1 MVDNNAAKRMPGRP
15 LSFDPT
21 VALDAAIDLFW
32 AKGYERS
39 DVDSVARALGVT
51 KPSLYRMF
59 GDKPSLFLRALQ
71 RYGET
76 RGSVFLQKFQA
87 TSDIGE
93 AVRNFLEA
101 GVNATTATGKP
112 TGCLVACVASGLAE
126 ENNDI
131 RAFYARA
138 LIQLTD
144 SLTERFESEIEAGRL
159 PPVPSA
165 RARGRILAD
174 IVQGLALRA
183 RAGVSRKELL
193 VDARSY
199 ESMLLL
205 HRRAIGRPDLS
216 GKRSSPTRPVK
227 KLR

>member
-1 MVDNNAAKRMPGRP
+1 MVDNNVAKRTPGRP

-21 VALDAAIDLFW
+21 AALDAAIDLFW

-39 DVDSVARALGVT
+39 DVDSVARVLGVT

-59 GDKPSLFLRALQ
+59 GDKPSLFLKALQ

-76 RGSVFLQKFQA
+76 RESAVLQQFQA

-93 AVRNFLEA
+93 AVCSFLEA
-101 GVNATTATGKP
+101 SVNAATTTGKP
-112 TGCLVACVASGLAE
+112 TGCLIACVASGLAE
-126 ENNDI
+126 ENTDV
-131 RAFYARA
+131 RSFYARA

-144 SLTERFESEIEAGRL
+144 SLTERFESEIAAGRL
-159 PPVPSA
+159 PPDPSA

-183 RAGVSRKELL
+183 RAGVARKELL
-193 VDARSY
+193 ADARSY
-199 ESMLLL
+199 EGMLLVP
-205 HRRAIGRPDLS
+205 RKAND
-216 GKRSSPTRPVK
+216 RPVLSANSLSRARPGK